1 MHSLETTDIF
11 LFRGP
16 GKDGILP
23 SYMHIRLNAPPQVH
37 SNSCILALY
46 PSFFLIRNTFNT
58 SMLAIAVVISLA
70 VMLVRAEFH
79 LVFLINW

>member
-23 SYMHIRLNAPPQVH
+23 SYMHIRLNAPPQVR
-37 SNSCILALY
+37 SDSCILALY
-46 PSFFLIRNTFNT
+46 PSFFLIRNT

-70 VMLVRAEFH
+70 VTLVCAVLH
-79 LVFLINW
+79 LLFFINQ